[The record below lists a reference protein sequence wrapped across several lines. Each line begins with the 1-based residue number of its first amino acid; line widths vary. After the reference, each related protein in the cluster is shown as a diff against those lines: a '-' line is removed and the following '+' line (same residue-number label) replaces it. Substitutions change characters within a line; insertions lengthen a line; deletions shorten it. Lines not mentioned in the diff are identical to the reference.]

1 MTRLATLVLLVV
13 TAVWGSTFYLT
24 RDLVQTVP
32 APDYLGVRFAIAAL
46 VMVPLL
52 HRQIRALP
60 RPLLYQGIGLGAV
73 YTVAQLFQTVGL
85 EHTSASRSGFIT
97 GLYVVLTPILGW
109 ILLRDRLPKTTWAA
123 VVLAVVGLAVLSLSE
138 VGWGYGE
145 TLTLIGSIWYAGHIV
160 WLSRAGRPDAALGLA
175 AVQIGVLGVGS
186 LIAAA
191 PDGIVLPPT
200 PALWGSLLYMA
211 FVSGAIAMWAQT
223 WAQSRL
229 PATRAAIIMTAEPV
243 FAAAFAIWFGG
254 EHLTLRMVLGGGLV
268 LLAMYVV
275 ELSGRDPKAT
285 AQEDPPSELLH
296 HEGA

>member
-13 TAVWGSTFYLT
+13 TAVWGSTFPLT

-52 HRQIRALP
+52 HRQILALP
-60 RPLLYQGIGLGAV
+60 RPLLRHAVGLGAV
-73 YTVAQLFQTVGL
+73 YTVAQLLQTIGL

-97 GLYVVLTPILGW
+97 GLYVVITPILGW
-109 ILLRDRLPKTTWAA
+109 LLLRDRLPGATWAA
-123 VVLAVVGLAVLSLSE
+123 VVLAVVGLAVLSLSD
-138 VGWGYGE
+138 VGWGFGE
-145 TLTLIGSIWYAGHIV
+145 TLTLLGAIWYAGHIV
-160 WLSRAGRPDAALGLA
+160 WLSRAGRPEAALGMA

-186 LIAAA
+186 LVAAA
-191 PDGIVLPPT
+191 PGGIVLPPT

-211 FVSGAIAMWAQT
+211 FVSGAIAMWAQP

-254 EHLTLRMVLGGGLV
+254 EHLTARMVIGGGLV
-268 LLAMYVV
+268 LVAMYVV
-275 ELSGRDPKAT
+275 ELSGRDPAAT
-285 AQEDPPSELLH
+285 AEQDPPDELLH
-296 HEGA
+296 HGGA

>member
-1 MTRLATLVLLVV
+1 MTRLATLALLVV

-32 APDYLGVRFAIAAL
+32 AADYLGVRFAIAAL

-52 HRQIRALP
+52 HRQILALP
-60 RPLLYQGIGLGAV
+60 RSVLHQGIGLGIV
-73 YTVAQLFQTVGL
+73 YTIAQLLQTIGL

-109 ILLRDRLPKTTWAA
+109 LVLRDRLPRTTWAA
-123 VVLAVVGLAVLSLSE
+123 VVVAVTGLAVLSLAD
-138 VGWGYGE
+138 VGWGFGE
-145 TLTLIGSIWYAGHIV
+145 TLTLAGAVWFAGHIV
-160 WLSRAGRPDAALGLA
+160 WLSRIGRPDAALGLS
-175 AVQIGVLGVGS
+175 AVQIGVLGIGS

-191 PDGIVLPPT
+191 PNGIILPPT
-200 PALWGSLLYMA
+200 PRLWGSLLYMA
-211 FVSGAIAMWAQT
+211 FVSGALAMWAQT

-285 AQEDPPSELLH
+285 AEQDPPSELLH

>member
-52 HRQIRALP
+52 HRQILALP
-60 RPLLYQGIGLGAV
+60 RPLLRQGVGLGAV
-73 YTVAQLFQTVGL
+73 YTVAQLLQTIGL

-97 GLYVVLTPILGW
+97 GLYVVITPILGAL
-109 ILLRDRLPKTTWAA
+109 LLRDRLPRTTWAA
-123 VVLAVVGLAVLSLSE
+123 VALAVVGLAVLSLSD
-138 VGWGYGE
+138 VGWGFGE
-145 TLTLIGSIWYAGHIV
+145 TLTLLGAVWYAGHIV

-186 LIAAA
+186 LVAAA
-191 PDGIVLPPT
+191 PGGIMLPPT

-211 FVSGAIAMWAQT
+211 FVSGALAMWAQT

-254 EHLTLRMVLGGGLV
+254 EHLSVRMVLGGGLV

-275 ELSGRDPKAT
+275 EHSGRDPKAT
-285 AQEDPPSELLH
+285 ALEDPPDELLH
-296 HEGA
+296 HGGA

>member
-1 MTRLATLVLLVV
+1 MTRLATVVLLVT

-32 APDYLGVRFAIAAL
+32 AADYLGVRFAIAAL
-46 VMVPLL
+46 VMVPVL
-52 HRQIRALP
+52 HRQIRSLP
-60 RPLLYQGIGLGAV
+60 GSLLRQGIGLGLV
-73 YTVAQLFQTVGL
+73 YTVAQLLQTTGL

-97 GLYVVLTPILGW
+97 GLYVVLTPVLGW
-109 ILLRDRLPKTTWAA
+109 LLLRARLPRTTWAA
-123 VVLAVVGLAVLSLSE
+123 VGLAVLGLAVLSLAD

-145 TLTLIGSIWYAGHIV
+145 TLTLISAAWYAGHIV
-160 WLSRAGRPDAALGLA
+160 WLSRVGRPDAALGLA

-186 LIAAA
+186 LVAAA
-191 PDGIVLPPT
+191 PGGIVLPPT
-200 PALWGSLLYMA
+200 PALWASLLYMA
-211 FVSGAIAMWAQT
+211 FVSGALAMWAQT

-229 PATRAAIIMTAEPV
+229 PATRAAIVMTAEPV
-243 FAAAFAIWFGG
+243 FAAGFAVWLGG

-275 ELSGRDPKAT
+275 ELSGRNPTAT